1 VSEASK
7 LLFIVKYSA
16 KFILQKNG
24 NRSAVLRDNTYD
36 HVIYGSLVGVS
47 TSRHTGLMW
56 RTDTVTGWIMLLRW
70 TNLCVWNYSD
80 HWRTSGMKSS
90 Q

>member
-1 VSEASK
+1 MTVHNHKSSSLFNLFPAVLSVLSEASE
-7 LLFIVKYSA
+7 LLFTVKNSA
-16 KFILQKNG
+16 KFVLQKNG

-56 RTDTVTGWIMLLRW
+56 RTDTVTG
-70 TNLCVWNYSD
+70 
-80 HWRTSGMKSS
+80 
-90 Q
+90 